1 MAVRGFGGANPSL
14 PGAETQ
20 AEDEGVITLEI
31 AQRLASHNGM
41 IAVDFDPALVSFQ
54 GSEDCETA
62 SNLSVH
68 YDEKGVVTIAY
79 ANKSEAGD
87 EIAAEVPIVK
97 LRFTVADESALQCGE
112 LANITTLER
121 NDELELDEQIDA
133 TLPGSSG
140 HDWGDPTWV
149 WAEDFSDAEAN
160 FVCRNNPAHTATVVA
175 EVSSETLDG
184 VTTYTATA
192 LFQGRTYTDV
202 KTDGKAPAA
211 IIKSTTVM
219 FDGKI
224 HVRFDFLVPD
234 TLKNLDGAYV
244 SFEVKGAEVQRTLIT
259 EGSAGAGGVTMFYLP
274 VMIPEFAD
282 MITVKFHDADGRV
295 LRIENSRGEDFT
307 ERVIYS
313 AKTYAERMMVNGR
326 TETERTLA
334 KALYDYGTAA
344 QIYFQYGE
352 WEGLTVDSS
361 VSDVPLA
368 DIAPYASVKS
378 GTMPEGLTGGGMR
391 LYFESDNTLRVT
403 FKLDGSHPASYYTFK
418 LDGKTVKAKSSS
430 ATECYVDVKNI
441 PGPELSKAHAVSIS
455 DGTNTY
461 TLTLSALSYAY
472 IQAAKTVPELQNLGK
487 ALYLYAMATEA
498 YFA

>member
-1 MAVRGFGGANPSL
+1 MKAMKRVLAVALACVLLCGLLPAFASADTAESGAIVLSDAAGNPGDTVTVDLEIVSN
-14 PGAETQ
+14 PGVIGLRVIKPVFDETVLELKETQ
-20 AEDEGVITLEI
+20 VIDDERWMLGEGGRIIFDTYPEAAPVGIVATYTFEILEDAEPGTTEISVELEAANLDEE
-31 AQRLASHNGM
+31 M
-41 IAVDFDPALVSFQ
+41 VDFTVDP
-54 GSEDCETA
+54 SE
-62 SNLSVH
+62 
-68 YDEKGVVTIAY
+68 VTVI
-79 ANKSEAGD
+79 G
-87 EIAAEVPIVK
+87 P
-97 LRFTVADESALQCGE
+97 
-112 LANITTLER
+112 
-121 NDELELDEQIDA
+121 
-133 TLPGSSG
+133 
-140 HDWGDPTWV
+140 
-149 WAEDFSDAEAN
+149 
-160 FVCRNNPAHTATVVA
+160 
-175 EVSSETLDG
+175 
-184 VTTYTATA
+184 
-192 LFQGRTYTDV
+192 
-202 KTDGKAPAA
+202 A

-244 SFEVKGAEVQRTLIT
+244 SFEVKGAEVQRTPVT

-430 ATECYVDVKNI
+430 ATECYIDVKNI
-441 PGPELSKAHAVSIS
+441 PGPELSKTHAVSIS